1 MKNLEIIRV
10 SLLKD
15 MKLLYIEN
23 DKCLSEIDRDIIE
36 NVLNDDIDEYDI
48 EYVFDAY
55 KKDISND
62 IKRFNNILINT
73 HFIGNNSSS
82 VLVDF
87 CKFAIE
93 NKLRDKKIFNCAL
106 FDNKKYLILDDMK
119 DIINQLEL
127 NNISF
132 YNISKDLKEFIKYTI

>member
-48 EYVFDAY
+48 EYVFDAH

-62 IKRFNNILINT
+62 IKRFDNILINT

-87 CKFAIE
+87 CEFAIE
-93 NKLRDKKIFNCAL
+93 NKLSDKKIFNCAL
-106 FDNKKYLILDDMK
+106 FDNKKYHILDDMK